1 MTFKLKVDHR
11 LDLFH
16 KIGSRNSGIIPRL
29 LAVALTLLMVMT
41 TTPLAALAMP
51 EIPHHP
57 DAPSPPPAN
66 VQVKTGPR
74 SVTIVKPE
82 LKFSAAPTDLELTTA
97 RVFQEPLVPMSNS
110 AVPGE
115 NVALASAIKTF
126 KNASSSSADKG
137 SKADTSGKEKLD
149 LAPFEKFIAEYP
161 SSRWV
166 PSVQVN
172 LAEIKFKS
180 GYLSEALALFLAA
193 WEGSKTET
201 DRDKAAVANQA
212 ISSLLIIDARVGRKD
227 ELKKYLA
234 VVKKRAFFGSA
245 EQKILGAKEGLWSM
259 ETAPERSF
267 KCGPYALN
275 SILNISK
282 TSHEM
287 NPILEKAQSTD
298 KGTNLAQVKDW
309 SDQVGLKY
317 RAAKRSKGASFPV
330 PSLFHWSVDHFA
342 AIVGLDNGL
351 YHIKDP
357 TFDTDG
363 QLWVTA
369 KALEQETDG
378 YFLVPSNKPLPPGWS
393 PVSDEEAKTVFGKGT
408 ASGRNQNDTTPD
420 APENDPPCGGGG
432 GGTGM
437 ASANAYSM
445 LASLHIKDT
454 PMGYSPPIGPEINYR
469 FDYAHL
475 QTNQPGTFSFTN
487 LGQNWNFN
495 WLSYLTVDPS
505 TSVASVRV
513 RQGGTEV
520 YALSGG
526 VYTPNFLSQAL
537 LVNMGGGVYERRM
550 KDGSVEVYNQPDSS
564 SPARIFLTQVKDPQ
578 GNTVFV
584 QYDVNF
590 RISTITDA
598 IGQVST
604 INYLSNTVGNVGFY
618 KISSIVDPFARS
630 ISFAYDS
637 TTSNLLSIT
646 DVVALKSSFQYDTT
660 SSFISQLT
668 TPYGT
673 TSFYNYVPGIDV
685 YPAVGLRFT
694 YPDGTSSVIENW
706 IDERKSTYYWDRHA
720 LAMYPNDPVNHI
732 YTHCELMKWTFDT
745 NTGLEASSTQWVT
758 HPLESTSP
766 IYMRYPGSIGL
777 NYAGPTNLPS
787 SVSRNLGNLT
797 VNLTV
802 GGTVTPGDIVGVRN
816 DYNYA
821 LYTVQAGDTLAKVAT
836 GIQNSVNTNAIFQTN
851 GVTAGAIGN
860 TVSLRSERD
869 LSRTYTTYASV
880 GATETLTLLS
890 QVRQSAI
897 ATLTGAIAVGD
908 RFELIAEYPTRI
920 TVFYN
925 AQAGDTA
932 TVICTNLAALL
943 NANTTWQNYGG
954 VATANSNNIDLVCY
968 SPEEQLYTPGT
979 TGFAYFYAHSYRS
992 GTSQLTENLYNSS
1005 GHLTQS
1011 IDPMRRT
1018 FSYTYAANGVDLLE
1032 KRETQGTDN
1041 YLLGHW
1047 EYNTKHQP
1055 IVYID
1060 GSAQR
1065 TEITYNSSGQVLT
1078 VKDPNNNIT
1087 TNTYTGT
1094 SKATVGGTVTAGN
1107 VLTITVFDSGLAGG
1121 QKAVNYTVLAGATLT
1136 TIATGIRNAI
1146 NADSA
1151 LAAIGVTATSSAAVV
1166 TLLSTSVNVTSYTSS
1181 VSGGATE
1188 TLTLGANTWGYLT
1201 KIDGPLSGNKDIT
1214 TFTYDTF
1221 GRVASQTSS
1230 TGYVL
1235 TFLYD
1240 AMNRRLRTT
1249 YPDTTYEQSI
1259 YNRLDVVLSRDR
1271 NGRWTQ
1277 RAFDSLDQMSYEVDP
1292 LGRKTQYTW
1301 CSCGSVA
1308 VLTDPLGRQ
1317 TSWSHDIQG
1326 RLTTKT
1332 YPDSSTYTYVYEERT
1347 SNIKQRTDALAQ
1359 KTIYLYN
1366 PDGSLFITMYPNAIN
1381 ATANVAKYWDY
1392 NFKRQTKAAK
1402 NDWGSIDYSYNNY
1415 VTSSGATPITGGGRL
1430 QLVHNDRMANSD
1442 ISFVFDSLGRITNQS
1457 VNGVANS
1464 DTLTFD
1470 AMSRVTAESNA
1481 LGNFTYAYVDDTPGS
1496 SKGSTRLASVTY
1508 PNSQVTKYS
1517 WYPNT
1522 GDERLQQIAN
1532 LKTTSGPT
1540 ISQFG
1545 YRYNPAGEITQW
1557 QQLQGNS
1564 SVNLNLGYDQ
1574 AGQLTSSQT
1583 GSGGPSNAYLNQNY
1597 FAYDAASN
1605 RTAVQQN
1612 SVNRVKLGGTVTTG
1626 NTLTITVKD
1635 LSLAGGQE
1643 AVIYTVVGGDTLS
1656 TIATKFAAA
1665 ITANANLQT
1674 LGVNAS
1680 ANGAAMSIKSASP
1693 NITTYT
1699 QSNGG
1704 GTETI
1709 SLGVTNN
1716 FVENAVIGGTKTT
1729 GNILTITVLDSALS
1743 GGLTAV
1749 NYTVLAGDTLTTMA
1763 TGLKNAINANA
1774 GLTAAGI
1781 TATSVGT
1788 AITIK
1793 STSANATT
1801 YSQSTSIGA
1810 TATIALSVNQNG
1822 PQTIAIG
1829 GSKTTGDTITIT
1841 VYDAGLAGGL
1851 KAVTYTVLAG
1861 DTLTSIATGLAA
1873 ALTADANLQ
1882 GAGIS
1887 ATSASQVVTLQSN
1900 SINQTTLRETTSA
1913 TATEQIALNVPANG
1927 VQTASIGGTKTT
1939 GDTLTVTTFDA
1950 GLPGGS
1956 QAIIYTVLA
1965 GDTLS
1970 SIATGLATAI
1980 NANANLAAVGVTAS
1994 ASSTVLNVKSTSINN
2009 TTYTKSL
2016 SGGATE
2022 TITLAP
2028 ATSASQYS
2036 YNNLNELIAI
2046 AAGGATKFEATTNKA
2061 LKSATVN
2068 SNPAT
2073 LNWSKNFTG
2082 NASMSNG
2089 TNTVPVGATDGANN
2103 TVINNYQVAVNGP
2116 SSTSLTFDAN
2126 GNMTS
2131 DGVKTFAWDAENR
2144 LIKITYPG
2152 GGNFSQLLYDANG
2165 IKGQITETVAS
2176 ALTST
2181 KQLVNSGSRICEE
2194 RDASNAVTKKFF
2206 GRGQTM
2212 SGSNYFYFFD
2222 HLGSIR
2228 DLIDSS
2234 GIVQAH
2240 YEYDLFGQ
2248 RTRTTGALDSDFQY
2262 AGYYM
2267 HAQSGLNLTV
2277 YRAYNSSQGRWIN
2290 RDPIQEDGDL
2300 DLYAYSRNSPLT
2312 NVDPSGLQNVLSA
2325 GTHGKTDFMMDK
2337 FEALTGAAPGTFNFG
2352 CISVVDYYL
2361 NLGSG
2366 VVPESVYGKNCFWGA
2381 GSNTKP
2387 AVEKAVRCTPPCPK
2401 GTRKV
2406 IWCKQGTWGS
2416 GGLNPNAP
2424 GSPVS
2429 NPGDG
2434 WNNGG
2439 NSNFNYAVY
2448 FPETSTYSGA
2458 NVGGGAGY
2466 TSHNMEYGSEF
2477 GSSMCCATCVK
2488 K

>member
-1 MTFKLKVDHR
+1 MHHR
-11 LDLFH
+11 LASKSSKLVV
-16 KIGSRNSGIIPRL
+16 RL
-29 LAVALTLLMVMT
+29 LAIGLTLLMIST

-57 DAPSPPPAN
+57 DTPAPPPEN

-82 LKFSAAPTDLELTTA
+82 LKFSATPTDLELTTA
-97 RVFQEPLVPMSNS
+97 RAFQEPLVPMSTG
-110 AVPGE
+110 AVSGE
-115 NVALASAIKTF
+115 NLALAAAIKAF
-126 KNASSSSADKG
+126 KNATVPAVGKDKQ
-137 SKADTSGKEKLD
+137 D
-149 LAPFEKFIAEYP
+149 LAPFEKFLADYP

-180 GYLSEALALFLAA
+180 GYLSEALSLFRAA
-193 WEGSKTET
+193 WEGAKGET
-201 DRDKAAVANQA
+201 DRDKAVVADQA

-227 ELKKYLA
+227 ELRKYLA
-234 VVKKRAFFGSA
+234 LVKQRAFFGSA
-245 EQKILGAKEGLWSM
+245 EQKVRGAKEGLWSM
-259 ETAPERSF
+259 ENAPGRSF

-317 RAAKRSKGASFPV
+317 QAAKRSKGAAFVFPSV
-330 PSLFHWSVDHFA
+330 MHWSVDHFA
-342 AIVGLDNGL
+342 AIVGQDNGF
-351 YHIKDP
+351 YHVKDP
-357 TFDTDG
+357 TFDSDG

-378 YFLVPSNKPLPPGWS
+378 YFLVPTNKPLPPGWS
-393 PVSDEEAKTVFGKGT
+393 PVSDEEAKTVFGKGN
-408 ASGRNQNDTTPD
+408 ASGRSGNDTTPD
-420 APENDPPCGGGG
+420 APENDPPSC
-432 GGTGM
+432 GTGM

-454 PMGYSPPIGPEINYR
+454 PMAYSPPIGPEINYR
-469 FDYAHL
+469 FDYAHR
-475 QTNQPGTFSFTN
+475 QTNQPGSFSFTN

-505 TSVASVRV
+505 TSAASVRV

-550 KDGSVEVYNQPDSS
+550 KDGSVEVYNQPDTS
-564 SPARIFLTQVKDPQ
+564 SPARIFLTQVQDPQ

-590 RISTITDA
+590 RISTVTDA

-604 INYLSNTVGNVGFY
+604 ISYISNTVGNVGFY
-618 KISSIVDPFARS
+618 KIASITDPFARTC
-630 ISFAYDS
+630 SFAYDS
-637 TTSNLLSIT
+637 TTTNLLSIT
-646 DVVALKSSFQYDTT
+646 DVISLKSSFQYDTT

-673 TSFYNYVPGIDV
+673 TRFYDYVPGIDV

-720 LAMYPNDPVNHI
+720 LAMYPNDPVNQI

-787 SVSRNLGNLT
+787 SVARNLGNLT

-802 GGTVTPGDIVGVRN
+802 GGTVTPGDVLGIRN
-816 DYNYA
+816 DYNDVF
-821 LYTVQAGDTLAKVAT
+821 YTVQAGDTLEKVAA
-836 GIQNSVNTNAIFQTN
+836 GLQNAVNTSAAYQAN
-851 GVTAGAIGN
+851 GVAAGLIGT
-860 TVSLRSERD
+860 TVSLRSERPD
-869 LSRTYTTYASV
+869 SRTYTKSLSV

-897 ATLTGAIAVGD
+897 ATLTGPIAAGD
-908 RFELIAEYPTRI
+908 RYELIAEYPTRI

-932 TVICTNLAALL
+932 TVICANLAALL

-992 GTSQLTENLYNSS
+992 GTSQLTENQYNST
-1005 GHLTQS
+1005 GNLTQT

-1018 FSYTYAANGVDLLE
+1018 FSYTYAANEVDLLE

-1047 EYNTKHQP
+1047 EYNSKHQP

-1107 VLTITVFDSGLAGG
+1107 VLTITVFDAGLAGG
-1121 QKAVNYTVLAGATLT
+1121 QKAINYTVLAGATLT
-1136 TIATGIRNAI
+1136 TIATGIKNAI

-1151 LAAIGVTATSSAAVV
+1151 LAAIGVTATSAAAVV

-1214 TFTYDTF
+1214 TMTYDTF

-1230 TGYVL
+1230 TGYTL
-1235 TFLYD
+1235 AFTYD
-1240 AMNRRLRTT
+1240 AMNRPLRTT
-1249 YPDTTYEQSI
+1249 YPNATYEQSI
-1259 YNRLDVVLSRDR
+1259 YDKLDVVLSRDR

-1277 RAFDSLDQMSYEVDP
+1277 RAFDSLDQMSYKVDP

-1326 RLTTKT
+1326 RQTTKT
-1332 YPDSSTYTYVYEERT
+1332 YPDSSTYNYVYEQKS

-1359 KTIYLYN
+1359 KIIYLYN
-1366 PDGSLFITMYPNAIN
+1366 PDGSQFITMYPNAIN
-1381 ATANVAKYWDY
+1381 ATANAAKYWDY
-1392 NFKRQTKAAK
+1392 NFERQTKAAK
-1402 NDWGSIDYSYNNY
+1402 NDWGTIDYTYNNY

-1442 ISFVFDSLGRITNQS
+1442 ISFVYDSLGRTTNQS
-1457 VNGVANS
+1457 VNGAANS

-1481 LGNFTYAYVDDTPGS
+1481 LGNFSYAYVDDTPGS

-1612 SVNRVKLGGTVTTG
+1612 SINRVKLGGTVTNG
-1626 NTLTITVKD
+1626 NILTITVKD
-1635 LSLAGGQE
+1635 TSLAGGQE
-1643 AVIYTVVGGDTLS
+1643 AVNYTVVGGDTLS
-1656 TIATKFAAA
+1656 IIATKFAAA
-1665 ITANANLQT
+1665 ITANMNLQA

-1680 ANGAAMSIKSASP
+1680 ANGVVMSIKSASS
-1693 NITTYT
+1693 NITTYG

-1709 SLGVTNN
+1709 SLDVTNN

-1729 GNILTITVLDSALS
+1729 GNILTITVSDPALS
-1743 GGLTAV
+1743 GGLTAI
-1749 NYTVLAGDTLTTMA
+1749 NYTVLAGDTLTTMT

-1801 YSQSTSIGA
+1801 YSQSTSAGA
-1810 TATIALSVNQNG
+1810 TAIIALSINQNG

-1873 ALTADANLQ
+1873 ALTADTNLQ
-1882 GAGIS
+1882 GVGIS
-1887 ATSASQVVTLQSN
+1887 AISAGQVVTLQSN
-1900 SINQTTLRETTSA
+1900 SINLTTLRETTSA

-1939 GDTLTVTTFDA
+1939 NDTLTVTTFDA

-1956 QAIIYTVLA
+1956 QAIVYTVLA

-1980 NANANLAAVGVTAS
+1980 NANANLTAVGVTAS
-1994 ASSTVLNVKSTSINN
+1994 ASSTVLNIKSASINN

-2016 SGGATE
+2016 SGGATA
-2022 TITLAP
+2022 TLTLAP
-2028 ATSASQYS
+2028 ATSATQYS
-2036 YNNLNELIAI
+2036 YNNLNELTTI

-2068 SNPAT
+2068 SNAAT

-2082 NASMSNG
+2082 NASLTSG

-2103 TVINNYQVAVNGP
+2103 TVTNSYQIAATGP
-2116 SSTSLTFDAN
+2116 SSSTQTHDAN
-2126 GNMTS
+2126 GNMTN
-2131 DGVKTFAWDAENR
+2131 DGTNSYSWDAEDR
-2144 LIKITYPG
+2144 LTKITYSPT
-2152 GGNFSQLLYDANG
+2152 NYTIFNYDMFSRIVG
-2165 IKGQITETVAS
+2165 IEETVTGVV
-2176 ALTST
+2176 TST
-2181 KQLVNSGSRICEE
+2181 KQFVWLPTNDVDVDVDDSNQSYQPAEE
-2194 RDASNAVTKKFF
+2194 RDNSGALTKTFHSQGQVNSVTK
-2206 GRGQTM
+2206 
-2212 SGSNYFYFFD
+2212 YFYLKD
-2222 HLGSIR
+2222 HLNSVKVTTDSSTNPVSIR
-2228 DLIDSS
+2228 MFNAF
-2234 GIVQAH
+2234 GKANIVS
-2240 YEYDLFGQ
+2240 ETVSPDFG
-2248 RTRTTGALDSDFQY
+2248 F
-2262 AGYYM
+2262 AGYYF
-2267 HAQSGLNLTV
+2267 HSRSGLNFTLA
-2277 YRAYNSSQGRWIN
+2277 RAYNSTLGRFTN
-2290 RDPIQEDGDL
+2290 RDPIKEDGGIN
-2300 DLYAYSRNSPLT
+2300 LYAYSNNNPVNET
-2312 NVDPSGLQNVLSA
+2312 DPSGLICCS
-2325 GTHGKTDFMMDK
+2325 
-2337 FEALTGAAPGTFNFG
+2337 
-2352 CISVVDYYL
+2352 
-2361 NLGSG
+2361 
-2366 VVPESVYGKNCFWGA
+2366 
-2381 GSNTKP
+2381 
-2387 AVEKAVRCTPPCPK
+2387 
-2401 GTRKV
+2401 
-2406 IWCKQGTWGS
+2406 S
-2416 GGLNPNAP
+2416 GG
-2424 GSPVS
+2424 G
-2429 NPGDG
+2429 GDDPDPPEPKRDNRTCRQKCFDRYRACKRKCWRNRYCEDYG
-2434 WNNGG
+2434 TCI
-2439 NSNFNYAVY
+2439 AKCKATY
-2448 FPETSTYSGA
+2448 FRCL
-2458 NVGGGAGY
+2458 
-2466 TSHNMEYGSEF
+2466 HN
-2477 GSSMCCATCVK
+2477 CK
-2488 K
+2488 KKGE

>member
-1 MTFKLKVDHR
+1 MTFKLKVDHSFDVNHR
-11 LDLFH
+11 
-16 KIGSRNSGIIPRL
+16 IGSRNSRFITRL
-29 LAVALTLLMVMT
+29 LAVALTLLMIMT

-57 DAPSPPPAN
+57 DTPAPPPAN

-97 RVFQEPLVPMSNS
+97 RVFQEPLVPMSTS

-115 NVALASAIKTF
+115 NLALASAIKVF
-126 KNASSSSADKG
+126 KNASSSTGDKG
-137 SKADTSGKEKLD
+137 AKADTSGTEKLN
-149 LAPFEKFIAEYP
+149 LGPFEKFLADYP

-180 GYLSEALALFLAA
+180 GYLSEALSLFQAA
-193 WEGSKTET
+193 WEGAKGET
-201 DRDKAAVANQA
+201 DRDKAVVADQA

-227 ELKKYLA
+227 ELRKYLA
-234 VVKKRAFFGSA
+234 LVKERAFFGSA
-245 EQKILGAKEGLWSM
+245 EQKVRGAKEGLWSM
-259 ETAPERSF
+259 ENAPGRSF

-298 KGTNLAQVKDW
+298 KGTNLGQVKEW

-317 RAAKRSKGASFPV
+317 QAAKRSKGAAFVFPCV
-330 PSLFHWSVDHFA
+330 MHWSVDHFA
-342 AIVGLDNGL
+342 AIVGQDNGF

-357 TFDTDG
+357 TFDSDG

-369 KALEQETDG
+369 EALEQETDG
-378 YFLVPSNKPLPPGWS
+378 YFLVPTNKPLPPGWS
-393 PVSDEEAKTVFGKGT
+393 PVSDEEAKTVFGKGN
-408 ASGRNQNDTTPD
+408 ASGRSGNDTTPN
-420 APENDPPCGGGG
+420 APENDPPSCGTGGGGGG

-454 PMGYSPPIGPEINYR
+454 PMGYSPPIGPDINYR
-469 FDYAHL
+469 FDYAHR
-475 QTNQPGTFSFTN
+475 QTNQPGTFVFTN

-590 RISTITDA
+590 RISTITDS

-618 KISSIVDPFARS
+618 KMSSILDPFGRS
-630 ISFAYDS
+630 CSFAYDS
-637 TTSNLLSIT
+637 TTTNLLSIT
-646 DVVALKSSFQYDTT
+646 DVISLKSSFQYDTT

-673 TSFYNYVPGIDV
+673 TRFYDYVPGIDV

-720 LAMYPNDPVNHI
+720 LAMYPNDPVNQI

-802 GGTVTPGDIVGVRN
+802 GGTVTPGDVLGIRN
-816 DYNYA
+816 DYNDVF
-821 LYTVQAGDTLAKVAT
+821 YTVQAGDTLEKVAA
-836 GIQNSVNTNAIFQTN
+836 GLQNAVNTNAAYQAN
-851 GVTAGAIGN
+851 GVSAGLIG
-860 TVSLRSERD
+860 TTISLRSERD
-869 LSRTYTTYASV
+869 LSRTYTKYVSV

-897 ATLTGAIAVGD
+897 ATLTGPIAVGD
-908 RFELIAEYPTRI
+908 RYELIAEYPTRI

-932 TVICTNLAALL
+932 TVICANLAALL

-954 VATANSNNIDLVCY
+954 VATANGNNIDLVCY
-968 SPEEQLYTPGT
+968 SPEDQLYTPGT

-992 GTSQLTENLYNSS
+992 GTSQLTENQYNST
-1005 GHLTQS
+1005 GNLTQT

-1018 FSYTYAANGVDLLE
+1018 FSYTYAANGIDLLE

-1107 VLTITVFDSGLAGG
+1107 VLTITVFDAGLAGG
-1121 QKAVNYTVLAGATLT
+1121 QKAINYTVLAGATLT
-1136 TIATGIRNAI
+1136 TIATGIKNAI

-1151 LAAIGVTATSSAAVV
+1151 LAAVGVTATSAAAVV

-1201 KIDGPLSGNKDIT
+1201 KVDGPLAGNKDIT
-1214 TFTYDTF
+1214 TMTYDTF

-1230 TGYVL
+1230 TGYTL

-1240 AMNRRLRTT
+1240 AMNRPLRTT
-1249 YPDTTYEQSI
+1249 YPDTTYEQNI
-1259 YNRLDVVLSRDR
+1259 YDKLDVVLSRDR

-1277 RAFDSLDQMSYEVDP
+1277 RAYDSLDQMSYEVDP

-1332 YPDSSTYTYVYEERT
+1332 YPDSSTYNYVYEEKT
-1347 SNIKQRTDALAQ
+1347 SKLKQRTDALAQ

-1366 PDGSLFITMYPNAIN
+1366 PDGSQFIAMYPNAIN
-1381 ATANVAKYWDY
+1381 ATANAAKYWDY

-1402 NDWGSIDYSYNNY
+1402 NDWGTIDYTYNNY

-1442 ISFVFDSLGRITNQS
+1442 ITFVYDALGRTTNQS
-1457 VNGVANS
+1457 VNGAANS

-1470 AMSRVTAESNA
+1470 AISRVTAETNA
-1481 LGNFTYAYVDDTPGS
+1481 LGNFTYAYVDDMAGS
-1496 SKGSTRLASVTY
+1496 SKGSSRLASVTY

-1532 LKTTSGPT
+1532 LKTSSGPT

-1626 NTLTITVKD
+1626 DTLTITVKD
-1635 LSLAGGQE
+1635 TSLAGGQE
-1643 AVIYTVVGGDTLS
+1643 AVNYTVVGGDTLS

-1665 ITANANLQT
+1665 VTANTNLQA

-1680 ANGAAMSIKSASP
+1680 ANGSAMSLKSASP
-1693 NITTYT
+1693 NITTYA
-1699 QSNGG
+1699 QSTSGG
-1704 GTETI
+1704 ATETI

-1729 GNILTITVLDSALS
+1729 GNILTITVLDPALS
-1743 GGLTAV
+1743 GGLTAI
-1749 NYTVLAGDTLTTMA
+1749 NYTVLAGDTLTTMT

-1781 TATSVGT
+1781 TATSAGT

-1801 YSQSTSIGA
+1801 YSQSTSVGA
-1810 TATIALSVNQNG
+1810 TATIALSINQNG

-1851 KAVTYTVLAG
+1851 KAITYTVLAG
-1861 DTLTSIATGLAA
+1861 DTLTTIATGLAA
-1873 ALTADANLQ
+1873 ALTADTNLQ

-1887 ATSASQVVTLQSN
+1887 ATSAGQVVTLQSN

-1939 GDTLTVTTFDA
+1939 GDALTVTTFDA

-1956 QAIIYTVLA
+1956 QAIVYTVLA

-1970 SIATGLATAI
+1970 SIATGLASAI
-1980 NANANLAAVGVTAS
+1980 NANGNLSAIGVTAS
-1994 ASSTVLNVKSTSINN
+1994 ASSTVLNIKSTSINN

-2022 TITLAP
+2022 TFTLAP
-2028 ATSASQYS
+2028 ATSVSQCS
-2036 YNNLNELIAI
+2036 YNNLNELTAI

-2073 LNWSKNFTG
+2073 LNWTKNFTG
-2082 NASMSNG
+2082 NATLSNG

-2103 TVINNYQVAVNGP
+2103 TVTNNYQVAATGP
-2116 SSTSLTFDAN
+2116 SGSTQTHDAN
-2126 GNMTS
+2126 GNMIS
-2131 DGVKTFAWDAENR
+2131 DGTNSYTWDAENR

-2152 GGNFSQLLYDANG
+2152 SGNFSEILYDA
-2165 IKGQITETVAS
+2165 KGRHAQILETRAS
-2176 ALTST
+2176 TLIST
-2181 KQLVNSGSRICEE
+2181 KQLLHSGSQICEE
-2194 RDASNAVTKKFF
+2194 RDATSNTVAKYFIWGEITGGSSFF
-2206 GRGQTM
+2206 FTIEKRGSVEELTDSLGAIQAQ
-2212 SGSNYFYFFD
+2212 YFY
-2222 HLGSIR
+2222 
-2228 DLIDSS
+2228 DSY
-2234 GIVQAH
+2234 GIETKLQGVG
-2240 YEYDLFGQ
+2240 DSVFG
-2248 RTRTTGALDSDFQY
+2248 Y
-2262 AGYYM
+2262 ANYYN
-2267 HAQSGLNLTV
+2267 HRPSGLLFTETRP
-2277 YRAYNSSQGRWIN
+2277 YSAKLGRFIN
-2290 RDPIQEDGDL
+2290 RDPIAEAGGTN
-2300 DLYAYSRNSPLT
+2300 LYCYVRNNPQRY
-2312 NVDPSGLQNVLSA
+2312 VDPSGLDVNVYTSPGFGGLA
-2325 GTHGKTDFMMDK
+2325 GAQHVFAYGTDAK
-2337 FEALTGAAPGTFNFG
+2337 
-2352 CISVVDYYL
+2352 
-2361 NLGSG
+2361 SG
-2366 VVPESVYGKNCFWGA
+2366 VGRSGAFGNDFGKA
-2381 GSNTKP
+2381 GYPKDFNPTDP
-2387 AVEKAVRCTPPCPK
+2387 RYVNWPYNPVEKDPDGTYNGMTEEEFLDYLRNEGDLNGGMFCPGINDCHNALKRGFKRAGVRY
-2401 GTRKV
+2401 
-2406 IWCKQGTWGS
+2406 
-2416 GGLNPNAP
+2416 P
-2424 GSPVS
+2424 GSPLGRFGKLPPQGEKPFS
-2429 NPGDG
+2429 
-2434 WNNGG
+2434 
-2439 NSNFNYAVY
+2439 
-2448 FPETSTYSGA
+2448 PES
-2458 NVGGGAGY
+2458 
-2466 TSHNMEYGSEF
+2466 F
-2477 GSSMCCATCVK
+2477 LPCD
-2488 K
+2488 

>member
-1 MTFKLKVDHR
+1 MTFKFNVNHRLKVGQR
-11 LDLFH
+11 LAS
-16 KIGSRNSGIIPRL
+16 KNSRFVARL
-29 LAVALTLLMVMT
+29 LAIGLTLLLIST
-41 TTPLAALAMP
+41 TTPLNALAMS

-57 DAPSPPPAN
+57 DTQAPPPAN

-97 RVFQEPLVPMSNS
+97 RVFQEPLVPMSTS
-110 AVPGE
+110 AVLGE
-115 NVALASAIKTF
+115 NLALASAIKTF
-126 KNASSSSADKG
+126 KNVSSSSGEKVG
-137 SKADTSGKEKLD
+137 TEKLN
-149 LAPFEKFIAEYP
+149 LAPFEKFLADYP

-180 GYLSEALALFLAA
+180 GYLSEALSLFHAA
-193 WEGSKTET
+193 WEGAKGET
-201 DRDKAAVANQA
+201 DRDKAVVADQA
-212 ISSLLIIDARVGRKD
+212 ISSLLIIDARVGRKE

-234 VVKKRAFFGSA
+234 QIKGRAFFGSA
-245 EQKILGAKEGLWSM
+245 EQKVKGAKEGLWSM
-259 ETAPERSF
+259 QTAPERSF
-267 KCGPYALN
+267 KCGSYALN
-275 SILNISK
+275 SILKITK
-282 TSHEM
+282 TSSEM

-309 SDQVGLKY
+309 SDQVGLNFQ
-317 RAAKRSKGASFPV
+317 AAKRSKGAAFIFPCV
-330 PSLFHWSVDHFA
+330 MHWAVDHFA
-342 AIVGLDNGL
+342 AIVGVDNGF
-351 YHIKDP
+351 YHVKDP
-357 TFDTDG
+357 TFDNDG

-378 YFLVPSNKPLPPGWS
+378 YFLVPTNKPLPAGWS
-393 PVSDEEAKTVFGKGT
+393 PVSDEEAKKVFGKGN
-408 ASGRNQNDTTPD
+408 ASGRSGNDTTPD
-420 APENDPPCGGGG
+420 APENDPPSCGSGGSGGG

-437 ASANAYSM
+437 AQANAYSM

-454 PMGYSPPIGPEINYR
+454 PMAYSPPLGPEINHR

-475 QTNQPGTFSFTN
+475 QTNQPGTFVFTN

-526 VYTPNFLSQAL
+526 VYSPNFLSQAL

-578 GNTVFV
+578 GNTVSV
-584 QYDVNF
+584 QFDANF
-590 RISTITDA
+590 RITTVTDS

-618 KISSIVDPFARS
+618 KISSILDPFGRS
-630 ISFAYDS
+630 CSFGYDS
-637 TTSNLLSIT
+637 TTTNLLSIT
-646 DVVALKSSFQYDTT
+646 DVVSLKSSFQYDTT
-660 SSFISQLT
+660 SSFISQMT

-673 TSFYNYVPGIDV
+673 TSFYYYVPGIDV

-720 LAMYPNDPVNHI
+720 LAMYPNDPVNHV

-787 SVSRNLGNLT
+787 SVSRNLGNFT

-802 GGTVTPGDIVGVRN
+802 GGTVTPGDILVIRN
-816 DYNYA
+816 DYNDVS
-821 LYTVQAGDTLAKVAT
+821 YTVQAGDTLAKVAA
-836 GIQNSVNTNAIFQTN
+836 GLQNAVNTSATYQAN
-851 GVTAGAIGN
+851 GVAAGLIGT
-860 TVSLRSERD
+860 TVSLRSERPD
-869 LSRTYTTYASV
+869 SRTYTKFLSV

-897 ATLTGAIAVGD
+897 ATLAGPIAVGD
-908 RFELIAEYPTRI
+908 NIIIYVEYPTRLTFI
-920 TVFYN
+920 YTV
-925 AQAGDTA
+925 QAGDTA
-932 TVICTNLAALL
+932 TSICASLAALI

-954 VATANSNNIDLVCY
+954 VATPNGDNIDLVCF
-968 SPEEQLYTPGT
+968 SPEEQLYTT
-979 TGFAYFYAHSYRS
+979 AATGFENFYSHSYRS
-992 GTSQLTENLYNSS
+992 GTSQLTENQYNSA
-1005 GHLTQS
+1005 GNLTQT

-1018 FSYTYAANGVDLLE
+1018 FSYTYAANGIDLLE

-1041 YLLGHW
+1041 FLLGHW
-1047 EYNTKHQP
+1047 EYNAKHQP
-1055 IVYID
+1055 IVFID

-1121 QKAVNYTVLAGATLT
+1121 QKAINYTVLAGATLT
-1136 TIATGIRNAI
+1136 TIATGIKNAI

-1151 LAAIGVTATSSAAVV
+1151 LAAIGVTATSAAAVV

-1201 KIDGPLSGNKDIT
+1201 KIDGPLPGNKDIT
-1214 TFTYDTF
+1214 TRTF
-1221 GRVASQTSS
+1221 DSYGRIASETSA
-1230 TGYVL
+1230 TGYTL

-1249 YPDTTYEQSI
+1249 CPDTTYEQII
-1259 YNRLDVVLSRDR
+1259 YDKLDVVLSRDR

-1326 RLTTKT
+1326 RQTTKT
-1332 YPDSSTYTYVYEERT
+1332 YPDSSTYNYVYEQKT
-1347 SNIKQRTDALAQ
+1347 SNLKQRTDALSQ
-1359 KTIYLYN
+1359 NTIYLYN
-1366 PDGSLFITMYPNAIN
+1366 PDGSQFITMYPNAIN
-1381 ATANVAKYWDY
+1381 ATANAAKYWDY
-1392 NFKRQTKAAK
+1392 NFKRPTKAAK
-1402 NDWGSIDYSYNNY
+1402 NDWGTIDYSYNNY
-1415 VTSSGATPITGGGRL
+1415 VTSSGAIPITGGGKP

-1442 ISFVFDSLGRITNQS
+1442 ITFVYDAIGRTTNQS
-1457 VNGVANS
+1457 VNGAANS

-1481 LGNFTYAYVDDTPGS
+1481 LGNFTYAYVDDTAGS
-1496 SKGSTRLASVTY
+1496 SKGSSRLASVTY
-1508 PNSQVTKYS
+1508 PNSQVTKYT

-1532 LKTTSGPT
+1532 LKTSSGPT
-1540 ISQFG
+1540 ISQFN

-1597 FAYDAASN
+1597 FVYDAASN

-1612 SVNRVKLGGTVTTG
+1612 SVNRVKLGGTLTAG
-1626 NTLTITVKD
+1626 NTLTITVND
-1635 LSLAGGQE
+1635 SSLTGGQE
-1643 AVIYTVVGGDTLS
+1643 AVVYTVVGGDTLS
-1656 TIATKFAAA
+1656 TVATKFAAA
-1665 ITANANLQT
+1665 ITANTNLQA

-1680 ANGAAMSIKSASP
+1680 ANGAVMSIKSASP

-1704 GTETI
+1704 GTATI

-1716 FVENAVIGGTKTT
+1716 FVENAVVGGTKTT
-1729 GNILTITVLDSALS
+1729 GNILTITVLDPALS
-1743 GGLTAV
+1743 GGLTAI
-1749 NYTVLAGDTLTTMA
+1749 NYTVLAGDTLTTMT

-1801 YSQSTSIGA
+1801 YSQSTSAGA
-1810 TATIALSVNQNG
+1810 TATIALSINQNG

-1829 GSKTTGDTITIT
+1829 GSKTTSDTITIT

-1861 DTLTSIATGLAA
+1861 DTLTTIASGLAA
-1873 ALTADANLQ
+1873 ALTADTNLQ
-1882 GAGIS
+1882 GVGIS
-1887 ATSASQVVTLQSN
+1887 ATSEGQVVTVQSN
-1900 SINQTTLRETTSA
+1900 SINLTTLRETTSA
-1913 TATEQIALNVPANG
+1913 TATEQIALNMPANG

-1939 GDTLTVTTFDA
+1939 SDTLTVTTFDA

-1956 QAIIYTVLA
+1956 QAIVYTVLA
-1965 GDTLS
+1965 GDNLS

-1980 NANANLAAVGVTAS
+1980 NANANLAAIGVTAS
-1994 ASSTVLNVKSTSINN
+1994 ASSTVLNIKSTSINN
-2009 TTYTKSL
+2009 TTYAKSL

-2028 ATSASQYS
+2028 ATSVSQYS
-2036 YNNLNELIAI
+2036 YNNLNELTAI

-2068 SNPAT
+2068 SNPAN

-2082 NASMSNG
+2082 NVTLANG

-2103 TVINNYQVAVNGP
+2103 TVTNNYQVAATGP
-2116 SSTSLTFDAN
+2116 SSSTQTHDAN

-2131 DGVKTFAWDAENR
+2131 NGTETYAWDAENR
-2144 LIKITYPG
+2144 LVKITYPG
-2152 GGNFSQLLYDANG
+2152 SGNYSQILYDASG

-2176 ALTST
+2176 VITST
-2181 KQLVNSGSRICEE
+2181 KQFVNSGSRICEE
-2194 RDASNAVTKKFF
+2194 RDASNAVTKKFCYL
-2206 GRGQTM
+2206 GQTI
-2212 SGSNYFYFFD
+2212 SGSSYFFAFD

-2228 DLIDSS
+2228 TLTDSS
-2234 GIVQAH
+2234 GVAQVQ
-2240 YEYDLFGQ
+2240 YEYAPYGQ
-2248 RTRTTGALDSDFQY
+2248 RTKTAGLIDSDFQY

-2267 HAQSGLNLTV
+2267 HARSELNLTD
-2277 YRAYNSSQGRWIN
+2277 YRAYNQMFGRWISREPRLGARDSNLYNYVQN
-2290 RDPIQEDGDL
+2290 RPI
-2300 DLYAYSRNSPLT
+2300 
-2312 NVDPSGLQNVLSA
+2312 VKFDPSGLSGQSSDNSIGSILRTFQNAAQQIL
-2325 GTHGKTDFMMDK
+2325 GGGG
-2337 FEALTGAAPGTFNFG
+2337 GAPPPPPP
-2352 CISVVDYYL
+2352 D
-2361 NLGSG
+2361 
-2366 VVPESVYGKNCFWGA
+2366 EDED
-2381 GSNTKP
+2381 NTKP
-2387 AVEKAVRCTPPCPK
+2387 IIKTPLDLCLGDCEDWHCIDEEWIRKNVPEGNERRKRLADAEKERDECIDDCLE
-2401 GTRKV
+2401 R
-2406 IWCKQGTWGS
+2406 
-2416 GGLNPNAP
+2416 
-2424 GSPVS
+2424 
-2429 NPGDG
+2429 
-2434 WNNGG
+2434 
-2439 NSNFNYAVY
+2439 
-2448 FPETSTYSGA
+2448 FPTLA
-2458 NVGGGAGY
+2458 DLL
-2466 TSHNMEYGSEF
+2466 
-2477 GSSMCCATCVK
+2477 
-2488 K
+2488 